1 MLTVKCCREYDI
13 VGDSFVMLNTESIKE
28 LVPAMGLRL
37 KFQSAFAN
45 LIPASETIDIN
56 PDADDVC
63 DNEAKE
69 EFTVQ
74 TTVNSRRPGKLEEE
88 FVTEHS
94 KVFGHNNPSAKLTDS
109 QNAVNVSALQIA
121 VEDYNLL
128 YDRGLLKLK
137 AEEKAGE
144 TYVFKKKSG
153 SRSRK
158 LDGESN
164 PKRAKI
170 SQEERRGKITELST
184 EIELLKRA
192 NSHKTEHYQRGKYS

>member
-13 VGDSFVMLNTESIKE
+13 DGDSFVMLNTESIKE

-74 TTVNSRRPGKLEEE
+74 TTVNSRRPG
-88 FVTEHS
+88 
-94 KVFGHNNPSAKLTDS
+94 
-109 QNAVNVSALQIA
+109 IR
-121 VEDYNLL
+121 
-128 YDRGLLKLK
+128 DR
-137 AEEKAGE
+137 
-144 TYVFKKKSG
+144 TFKG
-153 SRSRK
+153 FW
-158 LDGESN
+158 
-164 PKRAKI
+164 PQQPI
-170 SQEERRGKITELST
+170 S
-184 EIELLKRA
+184 
-192 NSHKTEHYQRGKYS
+192 